1 MLTKYNGET
10 VRWVY
15 GLAFFLVVIGL
26 SRFLEFPPNFT
37 PIIAGAVFLPFIC
50 RGITFSLLPVLVML
64 ITDVFLGFHEVMLF
78 TYGAILLIGLFAQSV
93 QWSLGVKAL
102 VGVLVWH
109 LVVNF
114 GVYLNSEPTRT
125 LSDVYVSA
133 WPFDFRLLVSTLLFS
148 GLFWSIKA
156 LIERN
161 AVANFADQ

>member
-1 MLTKYNGET
+1 ML
-10 VRWVY
+10 V
-15 GLAFFLVVIGL
+15 
-26 SRFLEFPPNFT
+26 
-37 PIIAGAVFLPFIC
+37 
-50 RGITFSLLPVLVML
+50 
-64 ITDVFLGFHEVMLF
+64 TDVFLGFHEVMLF

-102 VGVLVWH
+102 VSVLVWH

-125 LSDVYVSA
+125 LFDVYVSA